1 MEGEK
6 PKQLGRYSHP
16 LLARKV
22 DKILLEDDDRKV
34 SDNSLIKTRKQ
45 HIIPNTLS

>member
-22 DKILLEDDDRKV
+22 DKILLADEDGKV
-34 SDNSLIKTRKQ
+34 SDNSLIKTKK
-45 HIIPNTLS
+45 